1 MKHCKWFLAAAFSL
15 AVTGIT
21 FAQIGVVP
29 KKDATLQDA
38 TDAKFKP
45 GDVWQYATRE
55 GEEQSTLTVL
65 KVDNSPELG
74 VIVHIGE
81 SGSSW
86 PIVTEGRP
94 LSRYHICP
102 FTESARR

>member
-55 GEEQSTLTVL
+55 GEEQSTLTVIKL
-65 KVDNSPELG
+65 DNSLG
-74 VIVHIGE
+74 VVVHIGE
-81 SGSSW
+81 RGSSW

-102 FTESARR
+102 FHGKR